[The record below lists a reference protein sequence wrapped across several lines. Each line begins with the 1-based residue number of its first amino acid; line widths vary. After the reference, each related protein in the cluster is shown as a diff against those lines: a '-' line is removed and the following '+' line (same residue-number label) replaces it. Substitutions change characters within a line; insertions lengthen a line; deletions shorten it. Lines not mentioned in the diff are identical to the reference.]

1 MITNQIVLS
10 FFYSSKRGSGNEL
23 SFVIYI
29 CLFTDA
35 CCYIYCGKYSKSCLS
50 MFTLYVNTFLE
61 WMSIRPRT
69 SEFTGLSG
77 IMHHAHQ
84 LELSVMWYSHKPYI
98 NISWR
103 FRRESGEQS
112 NEFLGMMRAY

>member
-1 MITNQIVLS
+1 MSTNQIVLS
-10 FFYSSKRGSGNEL
+10 FFYSSQRGSGNEL

-61 WMSIRPRT
+61 WMSIRVACLVLLN
-69 SEFTGLSG
+69 SLASQESC
-77 IMHHAHQ
+77 IMH
-84 LELSVMWYSHKPYI
+84 I
-98 NISWR
+98 NWNC
-103 FRRESGEQS
+103 Q
-112 NEFLGMMRAY
+112 

>member
-1 MITNQIVLS
+1 MSTNQIVLS

-50 MFTLYVNTFLE
+50 MFTLYVNILVLLNSLASQE
-61 WMSIRPRT
+61 SC
-69 SEFTGLSG
+69 
-77 IMHHAHQ
+77 IMH
-84 LELSVMWYSHKPYI
+84 I
-98 NISWR
+98 NWNC
-103 FRRESGEQS
+103 Q
-112 NEFLGMMRAY
+112 